1 MRTQFTKLMTV
12 LTFLAVVI
20 VGCKK
25 HEENKTPTVVVVGD
39 SIVVTHNSAMLC
51 AKVTAKGGYDVTEC
65 GFCYAKQGENFD
77 TLFCAGSNGFFSV
90 ELTGLLPSTAYSCKA
105 FADNAIGR
113 GYSETFNFT
122 TMDNLAPKVKTF
134 EVTDIAI
141 NSAVAHG
148 QVVSDGGL
156 EVVERGVCFGFE
168 SHPTIE
174 DAHVASGSGVGRFDC
189 QLTNLSPETV
199 YYIRAYA
206 VCDEGVFYGEERLFG
221 TAVIPME
228 VHTTAVLDVTGTR
241 VRAKGEVVHDGGL
254 DVTECGFCWGTEPQP
269 TIEGLHIKA
278 SYGMG
283 EFGCYF
289 SGFERGV
296 THYVRAYAIN
306 EEGVAYGE
314 EMRFVPD
321 DLFTPWQSG
330 TLPGAFSVAPGR
342 QVRFSQGN
350 LQYKPSDFVWR
361 FAERQWDFVGGA
373 CQGEQIG
380 DINFATVFEN
390 GIQCDNICV
399 VNANYA
405 GWIDLFGWGTSGWNN
420 GNTYYQP
427 NDYAGYVFL
436 SDLYGPPGT
445 FDLVGDYAQAD
456 WGTNIISNG
465 GLGQWRTPTSDE
477 LLYLLTERNTPSGMR
492 FVMAD
497 VAGVRGMVL
506 LPDDWN
512 GAVYS
517 FFGINELAY
526 YGINEITGREW
537 LEVLEPAGAVFL
549 PAAGDRFQY
558 SAYNGLFFDWF
569 GNELFYTLSDP
580 GNPYEPSFVSGTYW
594 TVSTDNGTSAYA
606 MFVRTWGEA
615 EWLVGSMDRCVGC
628 SVRLVTDVR

>member
-1 MRTQFTKLMTV
+1 MRTLFTKMMTV
-12 LTFLAVVI
+12 LTMLAVVI

-25 HEENKTPTVVVVGD
+25 PEENKAPTVIVVED
-39 SIVVTHNSAMLC
+39 SIVVTHNSAILY
-51 AKVTAKGGYDVTEC
+51 ANVTAKGGSDVTEC
-65 GFCYAKQGENFD
+65 GFCYAKQGENSD
-77 TLFCAGSNGFFSV
+77 TLFCAGSDGFFSV
-90 ELTGLLPSTAYSCKA
+90 ELTDLLPSTAYSCKA

-113 GYSETFNFT
+113 GYSETFTFT
-122 TMDNLAPKVKTF
+122 TLDNP
-134 EVTDIAI
+134 
-141 NSAVAHG
+141 
-148 QVVSDGGL
+148 L